1 MKAEGGEALAIIN
14 KQRTRKYR
22 KILPDVIDSF
32 NKGTFEDKY
41 LNAFANSEG
50 LSISLNSN
58 NSIDLSKIENDVRS
72 IRKQNEIRYYTMP
85 DGTVVM
91 QRKNV
96 KRIIKN

>member
-41 LNAFANSEG
+41 LNAFGNSDR
-50 LSISLNSN
+50 LNISLNSN
-58 NSIDLSKIENDVRS
+58 NSMDLSKIENDVQS
-72 IRKQNEIRYYTMP
+72 IRKQNEIRYYAMP

>member
-1 MKAEGGEALAIIN
+1 M
-14 KQRTRKYR
+14 
-22 KILPDVIDSF
+22 PDVIDSF

-41 LNAFANSEG
+41 LNAFANSDG
-50 LSISLNSN
+50 LSIALNAN
-58 NSIDLSKIENDVRS
+58 GNIDLFKIEDDVRS
-72 IRKQNEIRYYTMP
+72 IRKQNEVKYYTMP